1 MQLCILCDQWWYS
14 RHQQSVWA
22 ASLQR
27 MPKPV
32 KSVKLV
38 TDMESSSCQ
47 ILKMICRCFGLHCLT
62 LLLRTQ
68 NPQHNSQ
75 PMWLNIS
82 QGPGSDAGIP
92 LKTSEMGTW
101 MDMNPWNKHAL
112 NSVSCPGSQRM
123 QRHLKGIGHLM
134 EILCKTLK
142 TRLQKNKKNRFEMYF
157 CDLKKMHSVCGSVFA
172 TLGTEPA
179 AALARPQRQPAG

>member
-1 MQLCILCDQWWYS
+1 MQQDAAYTRTCSHAWANVHKRTGPRALTLCILCDQWWYS
-14 RHQQSVWA
+14 RDQQSVWA

-47 ILKMICRCFGLHCLT
+47 VLKMICRCFGLHCLT
-62 LLLRTQ
+62 LLLRTQNPQ

-92 LKTSEMGTW
+92 LKTSEMETW

-134 EILCKTLK
+134 EKLCKTW
-142 TRLQKNKKNRFEMYF
+142 KKQIT
-157 CDLKKMHSVCGSVFA
+157 KI
-172 TLGTEPA
+172 
-179 AALARPQRQPAG
+179 